1 MLSGIPGLRGEH
13 ALAVQT
19 MLNNFESLIYCTFP
33 LGFCVASTM
42 RIGQFLGANKAEGA
56 ISTSCV
62 AIFTIGIAHSSNVFC
77 CCSGL
82 CDCKLCRHYLHEVPY
97 PSNIH
102 ERSAACS
109 GIIRGVGVQRTG
121 AIVSMVCM
129 YIIGGPTGLCL
140 LMLTNLGVSGFWLGL
155 CLGTGLE
162 SVVYI
167 VIIKRID
174 WNEMCRK
181 ATKRTE
187 IKFINRPPEQ
197 PDIVVKGCLQLRPL
211 RKPRP
216 STKGDGFELRVL
228 ASLPLHG
235 LVYSTD
241 SVVGPGDVG
250 GRFSCEPLVMH
261 DSTPKSTSIIYD
273 HSAVIQANSVS
284 TSRTITWTSSAS
296 TPTTNSP

>member
-1 MLSGIPGLRGEH
+1 
-13 ALAVQT
+13 

-62 AIFTIGIAHSSNVFC
+62 AIFTI
-77 CCSGL
+77 
-82 CDCKLCRHYLHEVPY
+82 
-97 PSNIH
+97 
-102 ERSAACS
+102 
-109 GIIRGVGVQRTG
+109 
-121 AIVSMVCM
+121 
-129 YIIGGPTGLCL
+129 
-140 LMLTNLGVSGFWLGL
+140 GFWLGL

-197 PDIVVKGCLQLRPL
+197 PDIVVKEEEARSLHE
-211 RKPRP
+211 
-216 STKGDGFELRVL
+216 GD
-228 ASLPLHG
+228 
-235 LVYSTD
+235 
-241 SVVGPGDVG
+241 
-250 GRFSCEPLVMH
+250 
-261 DSTPKSTSIIYD
+261 
-273 HSAVIQANSVS
+273 ANLKACAPTTVCTRAAFILFCVS
-284 TSRTITWTSSAS
+284 TVVAALVCRFKLDWKAHFPSYCLLNNGTILEINSSNVVQSS
-296 TPTTNSP
+296 TYCHRILP